1 MPKKYPKN
9 KLLKIVMI
17 LKKRLFYLT
26 GQMVDNLSS
35 GDRIS
40 FIVRKISVWDKL
52 MKDQKLCIYKGM
64 AK

>member
-1 MPKKYPKN
+1 
-9 KLLKIVMI
+9 MI